1 MKRYIPAIL
10 LSCCMIVVSG
20 CGGDRKEPAD
30 GHAIQSEE
38 VTETPAAVQTPE
50 VEDSGREVTPVPE
63 SKMVD
68 DNVASVP
75 QRGEADLSGESNEQI
90 SSEGNAMQ
98 DVPANESEPEAIN
111 TETPDAT
118 VSQQTDSSGEEKEIR
133 SIDAYVLETVH
144 DANGNVIMI
153 YVDTENPG
161 ERTYPQ
167 EGEDRKVPFNIEQAE
182 IEIDRNEA
190 EWEVGLPTTIRR
202 SIAVYMEYYVENGE
216 NIVTYLRTD
225 AIEF

>member
-10 LSCCMIVVSG
+10 LSCCIIVVSG
-20 CGGDRKEPAD
+20 CGGDKKESID
-30 GHAIQSEE
+30 EHTVQSGEAA
-38 VTETPAAVQTPE
+38 ETPVAIQTPE
-50 VEDSGREVTPVPE
+50 AEDSGREVTPVPE
-63 SKMVD
+63 SKPAEA
-68 DNVASVP
+68 NVASVP
-75 QRGEADLSGESNEQI
+75 RTGESDVPNESNEQE
-90 SSEGNAMQ
+90 SFKEEPAG
-98 DVPANESEPEAIN
+98 DVPAVSEPKVQS
-111 TETPDAT
+111 TEVPDETA
-118 VSQQTDSSGEEKEIR
+118 SQQASTSGEEKEIR
-133 SIDAYVLETVH
+133 SIEGYVLDGVQ
-144 DANGNVIMI
+144 DATGKVTMI